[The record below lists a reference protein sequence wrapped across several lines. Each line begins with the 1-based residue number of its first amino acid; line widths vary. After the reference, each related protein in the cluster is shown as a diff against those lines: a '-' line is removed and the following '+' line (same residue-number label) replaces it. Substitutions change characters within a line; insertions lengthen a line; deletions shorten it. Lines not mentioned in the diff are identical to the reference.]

1 MKNLGE
7 HHDLHI
13 RSNTLLLDDVLENF
27 RDICLEIYE
36 LDHAKFLWAAW
47 LSW

>member
-27 RDICLEIYE
+27 RDICIEIYE
-36 LDHAKFLWAAW
+36 PDPAKFPWAAGLLW
-47 LSW
+47 

>member
-7 HHDLHI
+7 HQDLHI
-13 RSNTLLLDDVLENF
+13 RSNTLLLDDVLDNF
-27 RDICLEIYE
+27 KDICLEIYK
-36 LDHAKFLWAAW
+36 LDPSKFLWAAG

>member
-13 RSNTLLLDDVLENF
+13 RSDTLLLDDVLENF

-36 LDHAKFLWAAW
+36 LDLAKFL
-47 LSW
+47 

>member
-13 RSNTLLLDDVLENF
+13 RSDTLLLDDVLENF

-36 LDHAKFLWAAW
+36 LDLAKFLWAAG

>member
-27 RDICLEIYE
+27 RDICIEIYE
-36 LDHAKFLWAAW
+36 PDPAKFL
-47 LSW
+47 